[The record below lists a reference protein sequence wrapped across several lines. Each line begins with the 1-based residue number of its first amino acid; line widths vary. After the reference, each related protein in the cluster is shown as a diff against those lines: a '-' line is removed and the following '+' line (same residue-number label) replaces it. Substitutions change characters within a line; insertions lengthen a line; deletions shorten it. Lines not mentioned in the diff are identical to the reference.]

1 MISTAKNSETEK
13 MPVSD
18 QVHPDSA
25 TIPAADKSSHEDFD
39 EQLLD
44 ETPMD
49 QVMAEVKPEEQ
60 EDQAS
65 ASLVDSHS
73 DDGEET

>member
-1 MISTAKNSETEK
+1 
-13 MPVSD
+13 MPVPD

-25 TIPAADKSSHEDFD
+25 TIPAADSSSPEDFD

-49 QVMAEVKPEEQ
+49 QVMAEVKPAEQ
-60 EDQAS
+60 EDQAP
-65 ASLVDSHS
+65 ASLVDSQS